1 MFSVPIIPDF
11 LHNTNIKLL
20 PKSAFYDN
28 IENLWIDTE
37 KTPLTELTTKEYPN
51 LNISSFKNQFND
63 KTPNGTTRTFEE
75 NVLKSLPTVYKTSK
89 ENNKFEETPLKIV
102 PSFYTTYKGTG
113 TAEENILKIKPIVQ
127 KSVGIRVLGS
137 KEDLEKDNEEIEREN
152 GPVGVLLSSKALV
165 QLFLNPVVGIWTT
178 KIGYKVPIFFG
189 SVNLLLASLCKYF
202 FYIISSREKSQVTII
217 VGFVRLKDVLST

>member
-1 MFSVPIIPDF
+1 MFLVPIIPDF

-37 KTPLTELTTKEYPN
+37 KTPLSELSTTEFPT
-51 LNISSFKNQFND
+51 LNISTIQNQYD
-63 KTPNGTTRTFEE
+63 YRTPNRKTTTIEGIIPKP
-75 NVLKSLPTVYKTSK
+75 LAPIYKTSK
-89 ENNKFEETPLKIV
+89 EGNNFEEMPLKNQ
-102 PSFYTTYKGTG
+102 PSFYKTYKGTR
-113 TAEENILKIKPIVQ
+113 TVEEKVQ
-127 KSVGIRVLGS
+127 NSLGIRVLGS

-189 SVNLLLASLCKYF
+189 SVNLLLASLCTYF
-202 FYIISSREKSQVTII
+202 S
-217 VGFVRLKDVLST
+217 

>member
-1 MFSVPIIPDF
+1 MNTIYKLQKLIIFVLVPIIPDF
-11 LHNTNIKLL
+11 LHTTNINLL

-37 KTPLTELTTKEYPN
+37 KTPLSEITTTEYTTV
-51 LNISSFKNQFND
+51 NISSFTNQYD
-63 KTPNGTTRTFEE
+63 YKTSNRKTTTIEG
-75 NVLKSLPTVYKTSK
+75 NVLKPLPTVYKTSK
-89 ENNKFEETPLKIV
+89 EKNKFEETSLKIE
-102 PSFYTTYKGTG
+102 PSLYKTYKG
-113 TAEENILKIKPIVQ
+113 ARIVEERPVKIQPVLEN
-127 KSVGIRVLGS
+127 SLGIRVLGS

-189 SVNLLLASLCKYF
+189 SMNLLLASLCTYF
-202 FYIISSREKSQVTII
+202 SYKIY
-217 VGFVRLKDVLST
+217 VLNK